1 MNALS
6 VDFLEVDA
14 ALSDAGV
21 SFLGESS
28 RTVDFLAGVVDKAET
43 SWAVDSDTL
52 VFYELEA
59 WRADSLDAM
68 FSDGNLS
75 LRAALEDALS

>member
-6 VDFLEVDA
+6 VDFLEIDVA
-14 ALSDAGV
+14 ISDAGV
-21 SFLGESS
+21 SLLGESS
-28 RTVDFLAGVVDKAET
+28 RTVDFLAGVVDEAES
-43 SWAVDSDTL
+43 SWAVDSNTL
-52 VFYELEA
+52 VFDELEA

-75 LRAALEDALS
+75 FRAALEDALS

>member
-6 VDFLEVDA
+6 IDFLEVDA

>member
-6 VDFLEVDA
+6 VDFLEVDVA
-14 ALSDAGV
+14 ISDAGV
-21 SFLGESS
+21 SLLGESS
-28 RTVDFLAGVVDKAET
+28 RTVDFLAGVVDEAES
-43 SWAVDSDTL
+43 SWAVDSNTL
-52 VFYELEA
+52 VFDELEA

-75 LRAALEDALS
+75 FRAALEDALS

>member
-21 SFLGESS
+21 SLLGESS
-28 RTVDFLAGVVDKAET
+28 RTVDFLAGVVDKAES

-52 VFYELEA
+52 VFDELEA

-75 LRAALEDALS
+75 LRAALKNALS

>member
-6 VDFLEVDA
+6 IDFLEVDA

-21 SFLGESS
+21 SLLGESS

>member
-21 SFLGESS
+21 SLLGESS

>member
-6 VDFLEVDA
+6 IDFLEVDA

-21 SFLGESS
+21 SLLGESS

-75 LRAALEDALS
+75 LRAAIEDALS